1 MLVNLNNTKMNMNN
15 NTLEPIALPFAAINN
30 SETKSARPPAGKITL
45 LAKWLLP
52 PAGICA
58 SVLLVKVAMVAGDL
72 LEIFKNLSA
81 NIPA

>member
-1 MLVNLNNTKMNMNN
+1 MNMNN
-15 NTLEPIALPFAAINN
+15 ATLEPIARPFAADINPK
-30 SETKSARPPAGKITL
+30 TTSAKTATDAITL
-45 LAKWLLP
+45 LAKLLLP

-58 SVLLVKVAMVAGDL
+58 GVLLVKVGMVAGDL

>member
-1 MLVNLNNTKMNMNN
+1 MNMNN
-15 NTLEPIALPFAAINN
+15 NTLEPKFAR
-30 SETKSARPPAGKITL
+30 TPAGKITL

-58 SVLLVKVAMVAGDL
+58 SVLLVKVALVAGDL

>member
-1 MLVNLNNTKMNMNN
+1 MNMNN
-15 NTLEPIALPFAAINN
+15 TTIQSAARPFAAGNN
-30 SETKSARPPAGKITL
+30 PETKSARTPAGKITL

-58 SVLLVKVAMVAGDL
+58 GVLLVKVAMVAGDL